1 MIEHPN
7 YSIVSSS
14 SLIHNIAKKK
24 FKHEKT
30 ADILLNA
37 DVMAEFYIPRY
48 IEKCY
53 GTGAFVKK
61 AEAEKIINSSN
72 YKAKIKQEM
81 NAMLNCCM

>member
-1 MIEHPN
+1 
-7 YSIVSSS
+7 
-14 SLIHNIAKKK
+14 
-24 FKHEKT
+24 
-30 ADILLNA
+30 
-37 DVMAEFYIPRY
+37 MAEFYIPRY